1 MIAQSL
7 EIILILLY
15 WYCRWRMHCTTEE
28 APPLLLSCI
37 FRVPP
42 LYKMLQYLWCN
53 QIHNIVN
60 IKEFCSLF
68 MPCGSSTLP
77 VVANRLTWPIWR
89 KGLWAHGLS
98 NDMCFKKQSLLC
110 LMNPLAV
117 AMAMLVLITTP
128 RLLATLR
135 NFWTFKFISLKRSGL
150 PCSFSSCTFED
161 RFPFVACVISIR
173 YFDLNVQK
181 VLSLRFLDFWCFIAA
196 EFPFTE
202 AYFPIS

>member
-15 WYCRWRMHCTTEE
+15 WYCRWRMHCITEE

-42 LYKMLQYLWCN
+42 LFKMLQYLWCN

-60 IKEFCSLF
+60 IKEFCSVF

-98 NDMCFKKQSLLC
+98 NDKCFKKQSLLC

-128 RLLATLR
+128 RRLATLR
-135 NFWTFKFISLKRSGL
+135 NFWTFKFISIKRSGL
-150 PCSFSSCTFED
+150 PCSFSSCSFED
-161 RFPFVACVISIR
+161 RFPFVACLISIR
-173 YFDLNVQK
+173 YFDLNVKK

>member
-15 WYCRWRMHCTTEE
+15 WYCRWRMHCITEE

-60 IKEFCSLF
+60 IKEFCSVF

-98 NDMCFKKQSLLC
+98 NDKCFKKQSLLC

-128 RLLATLR
+128 RRLATLR
-135 NFWTFKFISLKRSGL
+135 NFWTFKFISIKRSGL
-150 PCSFSSCTFED
+150 PCSFSSCSFED
-161 RFPFVACVISIR
+161 RFPFVACLISIR
-173 YFDLNVQK
+173 YFDLNVKK

>member
-1 MIAQSL
+1 
-7 EIILILLY
+7 
-15 WYCRWRMHCTTEE
+15 MHCITEE

-60 IKEFCSLF
+60 IKEFCSVF

-98 NDMCFKKQSLLC
+98 NDKCFKKQSLLC

-117 AMAMLVLITTP
+117 AMAMLVLITTR

-135 NFWTFKFISLKRSGL
+135 NFWTFKFIPLKRSGL
-150 PCSFSSCTFED
+150 PCSFSSCSFED
-161 RFPFVACVISIR
+161 RFPFVACLISIR
-173 YFDLNVQK
+173 YFDLNVKK